1 MRILGVDPGTA
12 IVGYSIVDYE
22 KGKYEIKDYGCI
34 YTHKDEDMPH
44 RLEKIYNELETL
56 IKLWKPNDM
65 AIEELFFFKNQKT
78 VIKVGQARG
87 VIMVCGQKNNLDI
100 FSYTCL
106 CEHITKFSLTIP
118 FKYILYYKLKENYY
132 IKYI

>member
-56 IKLWKPNDM
+56 IKLWKPNDKKRKR
-65 AIEELFFFKNQKT
+65 EKN
-78 VIKVGQARG
+78 
-87 VIMVCGQKNNLDI
+87 
-100 FSYTCL
+100 
-106 CEHITKFSLTIP
+106 
-118 FKYILYYKLKENYY
+118 
-132 IKYI
+132 